1 MIFSFKNIS
10 IGKKIT
16 GAVIFMLI
24 LVSTGIGFISYYQAE
39 NALKKQL
46 IETMPQIAEDGAM
59 YICSK
64 LNHMIITAEGI
75 ANRDAIRSMK
85 WELQCPTLI
94 SEAKRLGFLG
104 MGIITPDGIAHYP
117 DSTTTSLGDR
127 DYFKKAMNGETVF
140 SDVIISRVTNSPV
153 MMLASPIKKDSGQI
167 AAVLIIRLD
176 AIWLSNE
183 TDQIGFGKEGYS
195 YIIDG
200 KGVLIAHK
208 DRNFVTQQRNFIKEA
223 NQNLEY
229 RHLSQMFQK
238 MIKGE
243 SGYDDY
249 PFMGSDRF
257 FGYSPIA
264 GTTWSIAVGAYKNS
278 VFHHVYSM
286 RGPLVALSLI
296 IILIGI
302 TISVLISRNIINPIK
317 NTTSM
322 LKDVSEGK
330 GDLTKRLEE
339 KTKDEIGDMARYFNS
354 FIGKLQHMIGTITGN
369 AESVASS
376 AIQLSTVSTQITENA
391 EKMSTQTSTAATAT
405 EQATSNIAT
414 ISSSAEGISSSVGSV
429 SVAIEE
435 MSSTLNEISKNCQKE
450 LQVVES
456 ANKYAIDSKN
466 VMDRLGDAAKSIGNI
481 VDVINDIADQ
491 TNLLALNAT
500 IEAAS
505 AGEAGK
511 GFAVVANEVKELAKQ
526 TAQATN
532 EIQKQIEN
540 MQTNTGSAM
549 KAIEQITKVIEEV
562 NVISQTIVSAV
573 EEQSVTVNEI
583 AKNIDF
589 VNTGTQEVAQNVAE
603 SAKGLMEI
611 SSTVGNVNTIVTD
624 TTQGIRQVNQ
634 SAEELAKLSEELKK
648 MLSQFKI

>member
-1 MIFSFKNIS
+1 MLFSLKNIS

-16 GAVIFMLI
+16 GAVIFMVV
-24 LVSTGIGFISYYQAE
+24 LVSIGIGLISYFQAE
-39 NALKKQL
+39 KALKKQL
-46 IETMPQIAEDGAM
+46 IETMPQIAEDGAI
-59 YICSK
+59 YIRSK
-64 LNHMIITAEGI
+64 LDHMIITAEGI

-85 WELQCPTLI
+85 WELQRPALL

-104 MGIITPDGIAHYP
+104 MGIITPDGTAHYP

-127 DYFKKAMNGETVF
+127 DYFKKAINGETVF
-140 SDVIISRVTNSPV
+140 SDLIISQVTNTPV

-176 AIWLSNE
+176 ANWLSNV

-195 YIIDG
+195 YIIND

-208 DRNFVTQQRNFIKEA
+208 NREFVVKQRNFIEEAKQNKEYA
-223 NQNLEY
+223 Q
-229 RHLSQMFQK
+229 LSQMFQK

-243 SGYDDY
+243 SGYDEY

-257 FGYSPIA
+257 FGYSPIT
-264 GTTWSIAVGAYKNS
+264 GTTWSIAVGAYKLH
-278 VFHHVYSM
+278 VFRHVYAM
-286 RGPLVALSLI
+286 RGPLIVLSLI
-296 IILIGI
+296 ILLIGI
-302 TISVLISRNIINPIK
+302 IISILISRNIINPIK

-330 GDLTKRLEE
+330 GDLTKRLEA
-339 KTKDEIGDMARYFNS
+339 KTKDEIGDMARYFNN
-354 FIGKLQHMIGTITGN
+354 FIEKLQHMIGTITGN

-376 AIQLSTVSTQITENA
+376 ATQLSTVSTQIAENA

-405 EQATSNIAT
+405 EQATSNIST
-414 ISSSAEGISSSVGSV
+414 ISSSAESISSSVGSV

-450 LQVVES
+450 LQIAES
-456 ANKYAIDSKN
+456 ANKYAVDSKN
-466 VMDRLGDAAKSIGNI
+466 VMDRLGDAAKSIGKI

-562 NVISQTIVSAV
+562 NIISQTIVSSV

-583 AKNIDF
+583 AKNVNF

-611 SSTVGNVNTIVTD
+611 SSTVGNVNTIMTD
-624 TTQGIRQVNQ
+624 TTQGIKQVNQ

-648 MLSQFKI
+648 LLSQFKI